1 MVLSSLWCL
10 PLESVGNIQLFLDV
24 ATLAKANVAA
34 MAFLQVDVQAYVY
47 KVLSTMPRHLRV
59 EPVPQWQNP
68 ALLASVSRPI
78 AFARNCK
85 LLWWQVLQP
94 LQSID
99 GRLVAYPA
107 LPAAI
112 ETNPVRVLV
121 LGVHSS
127 KFNHC

>member
-85 LLWWQVLQP
+85 MLWRQVLQP